1 MARHKLKPNLNIE
14 EDMANLIERVAK
26 YYGDPYDDRYG
37 CTYDHVSLRQ
47 VAKEFNITVLK
58 ARKIL
63 ITANRYSIRQSRE
76 VIGLYEQGES
86 IDEIMS
92 ATGLSKSSVIS
103 YLPYQKVIYNMK
115 NKSVGAD
122 RIERWRKKER
132 NIAISDNL

>member
-14 EDMANLIERVAK
+14 EDMTNLIERVAK
-26 YYGDPYDDRYG
+26 YYGEPYDDRSG
-37 CTYDHVSLRQ
+37 CAYDHVSLRQ
-47 VAKEFNITVLK
+47 VAKKFNITVLK

-122 RIERWRKKER
+122 RIERWRKKEK
-132 NIAISDNL
+132 NNAISDN